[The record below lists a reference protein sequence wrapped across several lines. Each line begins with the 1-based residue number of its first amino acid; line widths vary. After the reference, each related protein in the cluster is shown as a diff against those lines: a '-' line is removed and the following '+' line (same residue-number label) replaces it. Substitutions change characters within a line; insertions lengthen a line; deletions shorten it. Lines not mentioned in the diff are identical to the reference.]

1 MNLYTHHTLKW
12 SNWLWLLCVTSHNQ
26 QICLNIGR
34 CIDYHLFVFTDMV
47 AMIKLK
53 PKQLT
58 FLIHQPYK
66 QHPGQIT
73 HWTPHN
79 QHSDICRGE
88 LEHMFGGVLDRAPG
102 VPHKSLHKTQ
112 QWKHGENKP
121 SSPVHPAQHGLCVY
135 RRLGWNQQRLPFSFG
150 AFHGTHWTDVVSR
163 FKMTLCY
170 PATSITCHI
179 NN

>member
-1 MNLYTHHTLKW
+1 M
-12 SNWLWLLCVTSHNQ
+12 TSHNQ

-34 CIDYHLFVFTDMV
+34 CIDYHLFVFTNMV

-150 AFHGTHWTDVVSR
+150 AFHGTHWTDVGSR